1 MEPQRVVFHDIE
13 IISYTMVFLPF
24 PFHDTEITAHIME
37 YTSGLLP
44 FFKAQMGLKKYG

>member
-1 MEPQRVVFHDIE
+1 MVFTTVYRTLLYF
-13 IISYTMVFLPF
+13 SMVFLPF

-37 YTSGLLP
+37 YTSGLLL